1 MCNNKSNTGSVGQ
14 DTVVVSVENFLY
26 EVNEDIWIDMS
37 CLVLSDPLRKIQLQ
51 SFSQPTNIA
60 AAFIERLKEGT
71 PENYP
76 KQWSGFAV
84 TIGVII
90 LHRMIS
96 QTDKMCF
103 RPSDGRGTECSQLQ
117 LAGGCVWPPQE
128 EAAGGCWSG
137 SGWHVQEV
145 TPGQGGG
152 HLTFTYVTT
161 DNPV

>member
-90 LHRMIS
+90 LHEN
-96 QTDKMCF
+96 DF
-103 RPSDGRGTECSQLQ
+103 PD
-117 LAGGCVWPPQE
+117 
-128 EAAGGCWSG
+128 
-137 SGWHVQEV
+137 
-145 TPGQGGG
+145 
-152 HLTFTYVTT
+152 
-161 DNPV
+161 